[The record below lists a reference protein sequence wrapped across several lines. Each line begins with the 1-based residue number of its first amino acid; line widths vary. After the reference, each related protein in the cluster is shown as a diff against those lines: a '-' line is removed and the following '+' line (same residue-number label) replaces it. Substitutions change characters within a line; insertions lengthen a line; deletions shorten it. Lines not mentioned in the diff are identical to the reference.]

1 MKLVFTKLETTASE
15 IKVSFDGVN
24 YKPYNVADIKS
35 TGNIPFTEADCPDL
49 TKIKV
54 QGKLVSIGSV
64 EVCVKPDSDDNFIE
78 KEYICGEFYDGG
90 CGYGYRITSLPESL
104 RNKDP
109 YLLYNFCLLTGE
121 NLGVLCEYDGLSKPY
136 GYSWEG
142 ISKPT
147 GRLYLK
153 ESRYSSG
160 GEYFVVPT
168 QYYLK

>member
-1 MKLVFTKLETTASE
+1 MKLVFTKLETTESE

-35 TGNIPFTEADCPDL
+35 TGYLSFTEEECPDL

-54 QGKLVSIGSV
+54 RGKLVSIGSI

-78 KEYICGEFYDGG
+78 KEYFCGELYDGG
-90 CGYGYRITSLPESL
+90 CGYGYRITSWPESL
-104 RNKDP
+104 KDKDQG
-109 YLLYNFCLLTGE
+109 LLYNFCLL
-121 NLGVLCEYDGLSKPY
+121 NAASLGNLCEYDGHFNSY
-136 GYSWEG
+136 DDSWG
-142 ISKPT
+142 RTKPT

-153 ESRYSSG
+153 VPNSG
-160 GEYFVVPT
+160 SGIEYYLVPT

>member
-78 KEYICGEFYDGG
+78 KEYFCGELYDGG
-90 CGYGYRITSLPESL
+90 GGYGYRITSWPESL
-104 RNKDP
+104 RYKDP
-109 YLLYNFCLLTGE
+109 SLLYNFCLLNGE
-121 NLGVLCEYDGLSKPY
+121 SLGELCEYDGYSNSY
-136 GYSWEG
+136 GPSWG
-142 ISKPT
+142 PSKPT

-153 ESRYSSG
+153 ESSYGSTS
-160 GEYFVVPT
+160 EYYVVPT

>member
-35 TGNIPFTEADCPDL
+35 TGYIPFTEAVCPDL
-49 TKIKV
+49 TKVKV
-54 QGKLVSIGSV
+54 QGKLVSIDSV

-78 KEYICGEFYDGG
+78 KEYFCGEFYDGG
-90 CGYGYRITSLPESL
+90 CGYGYRIASWPESL
-104 RNKDP
+104 RNEGQS
-109 YLLYNFCLLTGE
+109 LLYNFCLLNGKSLGE
-121 NLGVLCEYDGLSKPY
+121 LCEYDGHFNA
-136 GYSWEG
+136 WEG
-142 ISKPT
+142 TSKPT

-153 ESRYSSG
+153 VPNSG
-160 GEYFVVPT
+160 SGSEYYVVPT